1 MRDRLVLYYWL
12 FSKLPSVVPYLLGI
26 LKDAAPAVV
35 VVVSVQE
42 EGVSRDKL
50 GLVWKGR
57 GVGFQALDL
66 EPAVVEVVA
75 VQVFLEVV
83 VLLVMRSYT
92 RSGLHLSSES
102 T

>member
-1 MRDRLVLYYWL
+1 M
-12 FSKLPSVVPYLLGI
+12 
-26 LKDAAPAVV
+26 V

-66 EPAVVEVVA
+66 EPAVVVVVA
-75 VQVFLEVV
+75 VQVFLDVV
-83 VLLVMRSYT
+83 VLLVIRSYNLQLLKLAFKFV
-92 RSGLHLSSES
+92 GFLSYVY
-102 T
+102 